1 VTADPLEID
10 ETDETGSDVP
20 QAVPSNQAEV
30 EAAESLY
37 ADPGAP
43 VAAVPATALPP
54 ATPEPTPIAAA
65 EPFDLDVLEAAR
77 ILNSEAA
84 PEAVAAPAD
93 AGDTAPAEMKA
104 PRHHF
109 GFHHAPKPIPAR
121 ISWKRRFAGFALAFV
136 AFALIGFAIVAAAA
150 VGLTSTY
157 ANRIGPGIHAG
168 AVDLSGLT
176 RDQAIAKLTSN
187 YSYLG
192 QGQVTVKTPVG
203 SAIITYEQAGR
214 KPDVEAMA
222 DAAIAIGHSG
232 NVLPDAATL
241 VHGAAYGQQI
251 PVVVRLDPTILA
263 QRIRQLV
270 GTSTIDPVDAQAT
283 VNGGTFGIAP
293 ATTGRG
299 IDENAVQA
307 EIIDQ
312 LSQTA
317 APTDLTADGS
327 FVTMEPK
334 ISEADAGKAIAN
346 AQKMI
351 VDVQVTWS
359 VPPANAPTNWK
370 PTTWTIP
377 ASEIRNWIVFGVKQD
392 GTYGPAVD
400 PTKIATYLA
409 TTTDGVGI
417 APKDPN
423 VVFDTTG
430 KPVSLGQGVPGLA
443 VDPSA
448 TASAVAAYLD
458 TLAGGG
464 TVGASVEIVTANISP
479 QIVDLTSITGM
490 QIIGTHTTIFYPDIS
505 NGIGKNIRQP
515 ALNIDGMVIEPGQHF
530 SFLQAVGPI
539 DPAHGFAMG
548 GVIKGGKSDHTGA
561 MGGGICSASTTV
573 FNAAAK
579 AGLQIDERHAHYYY
593 IYRYPVGRDA
603 TVYSDGTTTWDV
615 RWTNDT
621 PYPIVIRAWTTKGSA
636 STITVQLW
644 SWPTGRTVAWTGGFK
659 ADIIKAGE
667 NPPKYTSSL
676 APGVKSRAEY
686 PTDGFKT
693 TVNRVVTDT
702 TGKVIHNDTWNSSYS
717 MVNGQWLIGGSA
729 PAPAPTPPPVPAPT
743 PTPAAGLIMLPASL
757 LAWIARRRVGTK
769 AAS

>member
-1 VTADPLEID
+1 M
-10 ETDETGSDVP
+10 
-20 QAVPSNQAEV
+20 
-30 EAAESLY
+30 
-37 ADPGAP
+37 
-43 VAAVPATALPP
+43 
-54 ATPEPTPIAAA
+54 
-65 EPFDLDVLEAAR
+65 
-77 ILNSEAA
+77 LNSEAA
-84 PEAVAAPAD
+84 PESVAD
-93 AGDTAPAEMKA
+93 SAGTAETPPAEPKA
-104 PRHHF
+104 PRHRL
-109 GFHHAPKPIPAR
+109 GFHHAPRPIRAR
-121 ISWKRRFAGFALAFV
+121 ISWKRRLAWFGIAFA

-157 ANRIGPGIHAG
+157 ANRVGPGIHAG
-168 AVDLSGLT
+168 SSDLSGLT
-176 RDQAIAKLTSN
+176 RDQAIARLTSDFA
-187 YSYLG
+187 YLG
-192 QGQVTVKTPVG
+192 KGQVTVKTPVG

-222 DAAIAIGHSG
+222 DAAMAVGHTG
-232 NVLPDAATL
+232 NMFADAATL
-241 VHGAAYGQQI
+241 AHTAAYGQQI

-263 QRIRQLV
+263 KRIRELV
-270 GTSTIDPVDAQAT
+270 GTSTVAPVDAQAT
-283 VNGGTFGIAP
+283 VNGGTFGVVP
-293 ATTGRG
+293 STTGRG
-299 IDENAVQA
+299 IDEKAVQA

-312 LSQTA
+312 LSQTS
-317 APTDLTADGS
+317 APSDLTADGS
-327 FVTMEPK
+327 FVTVQPQITET
-334 ISEADAGKAIAN
+334 EAGEAIAD

-351 VDVQVTWS
+351 VDVKVTWS

-370 PTTWTIP
+370 PSSWTIP

-400 PTKIATYLA
+400 PTKIASYVA
-409 TTTDGVGI
+409 TMTVGVGI

-430 KPVSLGQGVPGLA
+430 KPVSLGQGVPGVG
-443 VDPSA
+443 VDPGS
-448 TASAVAAYLD
+448 TGSSVAAYLD
-458 TLAGGG
+458 TLATGG
-464 TVGASVEIVTANISP
+464 TVGANVEIVTGAVSP

-603 TVYSDGTTTWDV
+603 TVYSDGVTTWDV

-644 SWPTGRTVAWTGGFK
+644 SWSTGRTVSWTGGYK

-667 NPPKYTSSL
+667 NPPKYSASL
-676 APGVKSRAEY
+676 APGTKSRAEF

-693 TVNRVVTDT
+693 SVTRVVADS

-717 MVNGQWLIGGSA
+717 MVNGQWVIGGSA
-729 PAPAPTPPPVPAPT
+729 PAPAPTPT
-743 PTPAAGLIMLPASL
+743 PSAGLIVLPASL
-757 LAWIARRRVGTK
+757 LAWISRRRAGSK
-769 AAS
+769 AAA